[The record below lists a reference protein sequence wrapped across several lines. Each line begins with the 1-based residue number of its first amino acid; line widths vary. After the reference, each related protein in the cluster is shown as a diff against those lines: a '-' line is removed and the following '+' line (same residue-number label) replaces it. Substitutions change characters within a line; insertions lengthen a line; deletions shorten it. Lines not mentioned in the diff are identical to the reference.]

1 MSISTRIWAEV
12 LLFQTCC
19 KNPTRQPPTPYS
31 TKPFIHPAL
40 YGFLPDLSLSF
51 SLYTQLSFFLCV
63 LILHFL
69 WSFFFSNVACNL
81 FCKTRPLVQLWW
93 KGWGLL
99 FITSAAFNQQKWR
112 RSNRIFST
120 FFRQKKSSNIF
131 FFEQYKLVHTQN
143 TSILLDRMSGGLCT
157 KIMII
162 LSSFAFSFFSFSH
175 LGYML
180 DFLPSLVY
188 IVL

>member
-1 MSISTRIWAEV
+1 MLVVVRMMIMMIPKRRTHELKPTFWWNI
-12 LLFQTCC
+12 LLREINSFLNRLYHEYKHTHMGWGWGIIIPNMLWKPNKAATHTLLNQT
-19 KNPTRQPPTPYS
+19 
-31 TKPFIHPAL
+31 IHPSS
-40 YGFLPDLSLSF
+40 FIWLPSWSLSL

-69 WSFFFSNVACNL
+69 WSFFLSNVACNL

-99 FITSAAFNQQKWR
+99 FITSAAFNQKKWR

-131 FFEQYKLVHTQN
+131 FLWAV
-143 TSILLDRMSGGLCT
+143 
-157 KIMII
+157 
-162 LSSFAFSFFSFSH
+162 
-175 LGYML
+175 
-180 DFLPSLVY
+180 
-188 IVL
+188 